1 MADRYW
7 VGGAGTWNNLNTANW
22 STSSGGASGALP
34 PTASDNII
42 FDQNGPY
49 TVSMGVFA
57 STIFCQNFT
66 VTGTN
71 ITFSN
76 AVPFS
81 YTIEINGGLALASST
96 TWSATGNINFKATGT
111 SNTITTNG
119 ADVKGIINFT
129 GLSSASWTLGSNWI
143 STSSSINVVIGTFDT
158 GGYSLQTGSI
168 STTSSAN
175 PKIINLGSSTV
186 TLTTTVAPIN
196 FAIGGSNTTFNAGT
210 SQINCTG
217 ACTQFTTSG
226 ISSGDA
232 TFYNVA
238 FTSTTARTISFTGSQ
253 IFNNL
258 AITGPATAGYTSIT
272 FGNNKTINGVLSTT
286 GTAGNRRIFIASFTS
301 GLGWSLTCNSTPS
314 LTDVDFRD
322 VFIYGTAAPVSGT
335 RLGNRGN
342 CQGVAFVSKNV
353 YWNLAGAQNWSA
365 TGWAAI
371 SGGAPSTDYFPLP
384 QDTAVFDNT
393 GSVTGTITLDSVFG
407 WVPTVDMSTRT
418 SAMTIAFS
426 NATICYGSWKNGSGT
441 TLTGSSVLTFSGGTT
456 QSITGNG
463 ITFPNLITINTL
475 GGLVQLAGNLD
486 IGANPLTVSS
496 GTFSA
501 QSYSLVAG
509 SISSATTTSIRTIN
523 LNTATITLSAAIPL
537 SLAAVNL
544 TLNAGT
550 SQINITNTAPTFN
563 SLSGVGLTF
572 YNVAFTSTAITTASV
587 TGENTFNNLTF
598 TAPSAAVSVISASLA
613 ANQIIN
619 GTLNCAGASGTQR
632 VSLQSSVANTQ
643 RTLTVNSLSASDCNF
658 RDIVI
663 TGAAAG
669 SSPTRAG
676 DCGNNSGITFPAPKT
691 VYWNLAG
698 AQNWSATGW
707 CTSSGGTPTVNN
719 FPLAQDTAVF
729 DNAGAA
735 GTVTLDA
742 AWFFGTFD
750 ASARTAAMTFS
761 TSTFS
766 PLVFGDWKWGTGV
779 TSSVTTGNITFSKL
793 GTQTITSNG
802 VSFGCGIVIN
812 QRSSYVQLADGL
824 VIDATKTLQLTSGTF
839 DAVSYNVTTGLF
851 SNSSTGNTLKM
862 GSGTWTLSGTGT
874 VWNCASAPI
883 MFSSTSNIVLSDTST
898 TARTFAGG
906 SSYYNK
912 LTIGGATGTSTLTI
926 SGANT
931 FGELA
936 STKTVVHT
944 IVFPQSVTTTIG
956 TWSVAGPSA
965 AARTNIQ
972 SSSLAAPNR
981 AILSLNGATTSA
993 ADYLYFQYIAIS
1005 TTSPREFYSG
1015 ANSQENAGSN
1025 SGALFFTAPPTP
1037 RTLYWVGGTGNWSST
1052 TSWSTSSGGASGAA
1066 IPTSLDSVTFDSAS
1080 NATDYTATIDAGVT
1094 IARCAAFTMA
1104 GPASG
1109 NVTFTGSVPVAFHG
1123 NVSFAATGIINS
1135 YTGTMNLASNSSY
1148 TFTTNGLTFASATTV
1163 RGIGSTWTLGSS
1175 FSTTSTYTVTSG
1187 TSNLNG
1193 FSLTCSDFSSPASAV
1208 RTISLG
1214 SSTVNLSLNTGWQ
1227 VALSNLTLNAG
1238 TSTITN
1244 SASSAYFDG
1253 GGLTYYNYSVTSGLN
1268 TTYTIASSNT
1278 FNNLS
1283 ISGLTSVGFAT
1294 VSISANQTISGTL
1307 TVSAGTT
1314 AAYRTRIYSSVFPTT
1329 RTLTCAAVS
1338 LTDVDF
1344 RDITIAGAASP
1355 ASGTRLGDAKGN
1367 SGITFTAAKTVYW
1380 ATTTSGNWSD
1390 TAWSLTSG
1398 GAADST
1404 AFPLAQDTAIFPAA
1418 TYPASG
1424 STVTVNDS
1432 YNIGTIDMSLRTSNT
1447 VTLDT
1452 GATSA
1457 IVIFGDWINGTGSTV
1472 TGTGNLAFLGRNTQQ
1487 LTGAGVAI
1495 TQPIYINS
1503 PGGTIQLQDDFTT
1516 SSSVTTTLL
1525 RGTLDLNG
1533 KTLTTGSFDSSNS
1546 NTRTITFGA
1555 GTFALAGTT
1564 WNMSIS
1570 TGATVNKGTGTIA
1583 LTDTSTATRTFAGG
1597 GLSYPKLSIGGITGT
1612 STLAFGDSTFT
1623 EITSIKTVAH
1633 TIDLGGG
1640 LATVSTGKWSVTGTV
1655 GNLVTVSGNGTYGSA
1670 LIYTGTGIITGVDY
1684 LVVKN
1689 LRGFSSTQ
1697 GLTGTWTIGSN
1708 SVNSGS
1714 AGFIFAVDTPP
1725 TEAFTLSDSSTQV
1738 VTYNISITELL
1749 TAGDAPVIVRATAT
1763 NIVEN
1768 ITQTD
1773 SSTQTSAFLQTIA
1786 ENTNMAD
1793 NTQVG
1798 GWIKIIDDQTANW
1811 ALISNTETA
1820 NWTVVSTTNNANWAL
1835 ISNTETAN
1843 WTVVSTTNNA
1853 GWTDI
1858 NNLQ

>member
-7 VGGAGTWNNLNTANW
+7 VGGAGTWNNSNTANW
-22 STSSGGASGALP
+22 STSSGGASGASA

-49 TVSMGVFA
+49 TVSMGVFS
-57 STIFCQNFT
+57 STIYCQNLT

-71 ITFSN
+71 ITFN
-76 AVPFS
+76 DAVPS

-96 TWSATGNINFKATGT
+96 TWSANRAINFKATGT

-119 ADVKGIINFT
+119 VNVRGAINFT
-129 GLSSASWTLGSNWI
+129 GLSSASWTLGSDYI
-143 STSSSINVVIGTFDT
+143 STASSINVVIGTFDT

-186 TLTTTVAPIN
+186 TLNTTVAPIN
-196 FAIGGSNTTFNAGT
+196 FAVGGSNTTFNAGT

-217 ACTQFTTSG
+217 ACTQFITSG
-226 ISSGDA
+226 VSSGDA

-238 FTSTTARTISFTGSQ
+238 FTSTTARIIAFTGSQ

-258 AITGPATAGYTSIT
+258 AITGPATAGYTGIT
-272 FGNNKTINGVLSTT
+272 FSSNKTINGVLSTT
-286 GTAGNRRIFIASFTS
+286 GTAGNRRIFIVSSTS

-322 VFIYGTAAPVSGT
+322 IFIYGTAAPVSGT
-335 RLGNRGN
+335 RLGNRGS
-342 CQGVAFVSKNV
+342 CQGIAFVSKNV
-353 YWNLAGAQNWSA
+353 YWNLAGAQSWSA
-365 TGWAAI
+365 NGWCAA
-371 SGGAPSTDYFPLP
+371 SGGTPSTDYFPLP

-393 GSVTGTITLDSVFG
+393 GSVTGTITLDSLFT

-426 NATICYGSWKNGSGT
+426 NTKICYGSWKNGSGT
-441 TLTGSSVLTFSGGTT
+441 TLTGSSTLTFSGGTT
-456 QSITGNG
+456 QSISGNG
-463 ITFPNLITINTL
+463 ITFPNPITIDTL
-475 GGLVQLAGNLD
+475 GGLVQLADNLD
-486 IGANPLTVSS
+486 IGANTLTVSN

-523 LNTATITLSAAIPL
+523 LNTATITLSAATPL
-537 SLAAVNL
+537 SLAALNL

-550 SQINITNTAPTFN
+550 SQINITNTAPTF
-563 SLSGVGLTF
+563 SGVGLTF

-598 TAPSAAVSVISASLA
+598 TAPSAAVSIILASLA

-632 VSLQSSVANTQ
+632 VFLQSSVANTQ

-676 DCGNNSGITFPAPKT
+676 NCGNNSGITFPAPKT

-707 CTSSGGTPTVNN
+707 CTSSGGTPAVNN

-729 DNAGAA
+729 DNVGAA

-742 AWFFGTFD
+742 AWFLGTFD

-793 GTQTITSNG
+793 GTQTITCNG
-802 VSFGCGIVIN
+802 VSFGCAVVIN
-812 QRSSYVQLADGL
+812 QLSSYVQLADNL
-824 VIDATKTLQLTSGTF
+824 IIDATKALQLISGTF
-839 DAVSYNVTTGLF
+839 DAVSYNVTTGIF
-851 SNSSTGNTLKM
+851 SNASTSNTLKM
-862 GSGTWTLSGTGT
+862 GSGTWTISGTGT
-874 VWNCASAPI
+874 VWSCASAPI
-883 MFSSTSNIVLSDTST
+883 MYSGTSNIVLSDTST

-944 IVFPQSVTTTIG
+944 IEFPQQVTTTIG

-965 AARTNIQ
+965 AARTNIY
-972 SSSLAAPNR
+972 STFLAAPNR
-981 AILSLNGATTSA
+981 AILSLSGATTSA
-993 ADYLYFQYIAIS
+993 ANYLYFQYIAIS
-1005 TTSPREFYSG
+1005 TTSFREFYSG
-1015 ANSQENAGSN
+1015 AGSQENTGSN

-1052 TSWSTSSGGASGAA
+1052 TKWATSSGGASGAA

-1080 NATDYTATIDAGVT
+1080 NATGYTATIDAGVT

-1109 NVTFTGSVPVAFHG
+1109 NVTFTGSVSVAFHG

-1135 YTGTMNLASNSSY
+1135 YTGTINLASGSSY

-1175 FSTTSTYTVTSG
+1175 FSTTSTYTVTFG

-1193 FSLTCSDFSSPASAV
+1193 FSLTCSDFSSLASAV

-1214 SSTVNLSLNTGWQ
+1214 SSTVNLSANTGWQ
-1227 VALSNLTLNAG
+1227 VALPNLTLNAG

-1244 SASSAYFDG
+1244 SASSASFDG
-1253 GGLTYYNYSVTSGLN
+1253 AGLTYYNYSVTSGLN

-1283 ISGLTSVGFAT
+1283 ISGLTSAGSAT
-1294 VSISANQTISGTL
+1294 VSISANQTINGTL

-1314 AAYRTRIYSSVFPTT
+1314 AACRTRIYSSSTGTT

-1338 LTDVDF
+1338 LTDADF
-1344 RDITIAGAASP
+1344 SDITIAGAASP
-1355 ASGTRLGDAKGN
+1355 ASGTRLGNARNN
-1367 SGITFTAAKTVYW
+1367 SGITFSTAKNVYW

-1398 GAADST
+1398 GAADLT
-1404 AFPLAQDTAIFPAA
+1404 AFPLPQDTAIFPAA

-1424 STVTVNDS
+1424 STVTLNGN

-1452 GATSA
+1452 GTTTPT
-1457 IVIFGDWINGTGSTV
+1457 IFGNWINGTGSTV
-1472 TGTGNLAFLGRNTQQ
+1472 TGTGIITFKGRNTQQ

-1495 TQPIYINS
+1495 TQPITINS
-1503 PGGTIQLQDDFTT
+1503 PGGTVQLQDAFTT
-1516 SSSVTTTLL
+1516 SAANAVTLTN
-1525 RGTLDLNG
+1525 GTLDLNG
-1533 KTLTTGSFDSSNS
+1533 KTLTAGSFSSSNS
-1546 NTRTITFGA
+1546 NTRVLTFGA
-1555 GTFALAGTT
+1555 GTFALASTGTI
-1564 WNMSIS
+1564 WDMSTS
-1570 TGATVNKGTGTIA
+1570 TGATVNRGTGTIS

-1612 STLAFGDSTFT
+1612 STLAFSGVSTFT

-1640 LATVSTGKWSVTGTV
+1640 QATVSIGKWSVTGTI
-1655 GNLVTVSGNGTYGSA
+1655 GNLVTISGNGSFGSA

-1684 LVVKN
+1684 LVVSN

-1697 GLTGTWTIGSN
+1697 GLTGTWAIGSN
-1708 SVNSGS
+1708 SVNGGS

-1725 TEAFTLSDSSTQV
+1725 TEAFTISDSSTQV
-1738 VTYNISITELL
+1738 VIYNLSITELL
-1749 TAGDAPVIVRATAT
+1749 TAGDAQAIVYATAT

-1773 SSTQTSAFLQTIA
+1773 SSTQASTFLQTIA

-1793 NTQVG
+1793 NTQVA
-1798 GWIKIIDDQTANW
+1798 GWVKITDDQTANW
-1811 ALISNTETA
+1811 ATI
-1820 NWTVVSTTNNANWAL
+1820 NN
-1835 ISNTETAN
+1835 SETAN

-1853 GWTDI
+1853 GWQNT